1 MYRSIT
7 GRLLTHAKYACSYE
21 RGCRVQLYRIFLQK
35 SSAVRLSQ
43 CNQPGPV
50 GLVGHVY
57 PARVRC
63 LPNGSKRAREGG
75 FHSLSREVARK
86 MSNIGGNSRSTTPPS
101 SLSLSLSLSRRMRR
115 YIHTTYMVLFSMNG
129 DARIGN

>member
-86 MSNIGGNSRSTTPPS
+86 MSNIGGNSRSTTPPLHS
-101 SLSLSLSLSRRMRR
+101 LCLSLSPVECVDI
-115 YIHTTYMVLFSMNG
+115 YIRPTWFYSP
-129 DARIGN
+129 